1 MPYCPLNVS
10 ELPLKTL
17 EPSPHVV
24 DAKKYMESR
33 PDVYLARKTMAP
45 LDGVVTFLW
54 LKDPRYLQQFLNRRC
69 SLFVC
74 QIKRTNPDNGE
85 ISWKMTIMRQK
96 MSESLHTIEL
106 SISMFVKNEYEE
118 LSIKTSKIHYITDG
132 HILRFECHDVDA
144 SEIWATPNSPTTKAT
159 SKATLENLSQPD
171 KIMLFF
177 AMVVMEFECQD
188 LLNPDVVPVDE
199 IPEFRFVFDGKW
211 KKPDDLI
218 ICPRLRSRG
227 FYPLMVYYQFD
238 GERKCEN
245 EDETL
250 LQGLAFLGVIIGTKY
265 GECFVVIARLL
276 WIAEK
281 EDAEDAVGPVFN
293 ILSNQI
299 QRRKNPVLKH
309 TLLNRE
315 KKTIDRYEPVRT
327 KGLQDVEA
335 YKAFTDRRYAKYRS
349 TGETARRDQFERSRK
364 HRSAPKP
371 PVPLFGQS
379 RSLEQKI
386 NKETFAYRLSMDS
399 PAGARISQETFT
411 TGSMYSLFPS
421 TCTDIELVAPP
432 PSFNQPELSHF
443 NPRENTWGKAESDLL
458 ISQIG
463 SWGTNG
469 EPWKLLD
476 EEQHNS
482 VHGANRREDYE
493 QWQRNRAGHEKCK
506 MGLFF
511 KGMGRD

>member
-1 MPYCPLNVS
+1 MSNIITS
-10 ELPLKTL
+10 NA
-17 EPSPHVV
+17 VV
-24 DAKKYMESR
+24 DARE
-33 PDVYLARKTMAP
+33 L
-45 LDGVVTFLW
+45 L
-54 LKDPRYLQQFLNRRC
+54 LKL
-69 SLFVC
+69 
-74 QIKRTNPDNGE
+74 
-85 ISWKMTIMRQK
+85 
-96 MSESLHTIEL
+96 
-106 SISMFVKNEYEE
+106 
-118 LSIKTSKIHYITDG
+118 
-132 HILRFECHDVDA
+132 
-144 SEIWATPNSPTTKAT
+144 
-159 SKATLENLSQPD
+159 
-171 KIMLFF
+171 
-177 AMVVMEFECQD
+177 
-188 LLNPDVVPVDE
+188 
-199 IPEFRFVFDGKW
+199 
-211 KKPDDLI
+211 
-218 ICPRLRSRG
+218 
-227 FYPLMVYYQFD
+227 
-238 GERKCEN
+238 
-245 EDETL
+245 
-250 LQGLAFLGVIIGTKY
+250 
-265 GECFVVIARLL
+265 
-276 WIAEK
+276 
-281 EDAEDAVGPVFN
+281 
-293 ILSNQI
+293 
-299 QRRKNPVLKH
+299 LKH

-315 KKTIDRYEPVRT
+315 KKTEDRYEPVRT

-349 TGETARRDQFERSRK
+349 TGGTARRDQFERSRK

-379 RSLEQKI
+379 RSLEQKT

-421 TCTDIELVAPP
+421 TCTDTELVAPP